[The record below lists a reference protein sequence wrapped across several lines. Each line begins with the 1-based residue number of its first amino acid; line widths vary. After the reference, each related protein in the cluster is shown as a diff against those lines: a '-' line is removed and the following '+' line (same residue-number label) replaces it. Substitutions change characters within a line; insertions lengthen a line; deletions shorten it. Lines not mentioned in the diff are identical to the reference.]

1 MRGDFSR
8 IRLSR
13 GKGYTAVLEQQGRVA
28 LDADANEQRF
38 LDGELRRTQ
47 TADVIGEF
55 GGPVGDE
62 GFAIDASSGNI
73 VIGAGRYYVTGLL
86 CENPAPVSY
95 EAQPFLRVAAGTSG
109 TLLQQLQQGETV
121 LQVYLQAWQR
131 LVTALDDPCLREP
144 ALGQAD
150 TTARLQTAWRVVAR
164 PVQLDVLKTP
174 GPFCPLMTGDQ
185 PAPSTGTLTV
195 TTAAGTDCG
204 CEPVAAAGYQGIENQ
219 LYRVE
224 IQTGGDQ
231 GTATF
236 KWSRENGSVVAAV
249 TGVTGATV
257 QVDSLGPDA
266 NLGFEAGQWVEL
278 TDDTL
283 TFGLAPNTPGTLY
296 QIQATDKDSLTVT
309 LTAPVTG
316 IDPARSAR
324 MRRWDQAGPAAT
336 SAGVPLAAAP
346 AVTALENGIQVS
358 FGPGTYQAGDY
369 WTFPARTATGTVE
382 WPPCGSDGQPA
393 QPPSSVVVHEAPLAC
408 LYWVPAFFPRQEPPG
423 ARARQLPQGHV
434 VSEDCRRPFRPLTAA
449 PAIHVRSLS
458 WRNDDVLPVDLLA
471 VQGLVV
477 TLDQAL
483 AGPVDGGSFIV
494 TLEAVPE
501 QYAKVSTGAALRSAF
516 ILDSA
521 VTAAG
526 RQVTWQLPASPTL
539 DYVQALLTQ
548 GAAIGRPVRVRVKL
562 AGQAVYADGA
572 SGLIYLDGRAF
583 GEPGTRVDGTTPRTD
598 LRLPSG
604 DGSARQRP
612 GVLVLPGAPAG
623 SQQPG
628 LHGRCR
634 LHRCRVGQR
643 LRGRRPDRLDGRHP
657 GNRRRRDRDAQL
669 PGRGRR
675 LAQRLAVHHQHRGH
689 HPDRQRARH
698 RRDRAGPA
706 VGDDPGHVLRRPG
719 RGHRRQLHPQH
730 HGHPGVPRLPVFGAS
745 RDGRADAPPG
755 PPDARPA
762 PAARAGWPGAVTGA
776 TRARRLVI
784 LEQAV
789 PRRHR
794 LVLGLTAAPL
804 PRLGPVAAARAGALP
819 ADRARHRHARP
830 GAAGGHPRPALRIS
844 VDRA

>member
-539 DYVQALLTQ
+539 NYVQALLTQ

-604 DGSARQRP
+604 DGSLASDLESWFYLAPPLAVSSLAFTGGADYTAVGSGSAFAGVVPTGSTGATPVTVVDATATLSYPAAAGGSLSVSLFTISTAVTTPIASVPATVAIAP
-612 GVLVLPGAPAG
+612 GQQSVTIPVTFSGAPAAGTVG
-623 SQQPG
+623 SFTLSTTVIPASPAFQSSEQAVTAALTLRPAPLTPGQP
-628 LHGRCR
+628 
-634 LHRCRVGQR
+634 
-643 LRGRRPDRLDGRHP
+643 PP
-657 GNRRRRDRDAQL
+657 PA
-669 PGRGRR
+669 P
-675 LAQRLAVHHQHRGH
+675 
-689 HPDRQRARH
+689 
-698 RRDRAGPA
+698 AGPA
-706 VGDDPGHVLRRPG
+706 
-719 RGHRRQLHPQH
+719 Q
-730 HGHPGVPRLPVFGAS
+730 
-745 RDGRADAPPG
+745 
-755 PPDARPA
+755 
-762 PAARAGWPGAVTGA
+762 
-776 TRARRLVI
+776 
-784 LEQAV
+784 
-789 PRRHR
+789 
-794 LVLGLTAAPL
+794 
-804 PRLGPVAAARAGALP
+804 
-819 ADRARHRHARP
+819 
-830 GAAGGHPRPALRIS
+830 
-844 VDRA
+844 

>member
-1 MRGDFSR
+1 MREPG
-8 IRLSR
+8 
-13 GKGYTAVLEQQGRVA
+13 
-28 LDADANEQRF
+28 
-38 LDGELRRTQ
+38 
-47 TADVIGEF
+47 
-55 GGPVGDE
+55 
-62 GFAIDASSGNI
+62 
-73 VIGAGRYYVTGLL
+73 TGL
-86 CENPAPVSY
+86 SY

-109 TLLQQLQQGETV
+109 TLWQQLQQGEDGSV
-121 LQVYLQAWQR
+121 QVYLQAWQR

-604 DGSARQRP
+604 DGSLASDLESWFYLAPPLAVSSLAFTGGADYTAVGSGSAFAGVVPTGSTGATPVTVVDATATLSYPAAACGSLSVSLFTISTAVTTPIASVPATVAIAP
-612 GVLVLPGAPAG
+612 GQQSVTIPVTFSGAPAAGTVG
-623 SQQPG
+623 SFTLSTTVIPASPAFQSSEQAVTAALTLRPAPLTPGQP
-628 LHGRCR
+628 
-634 LHRCRVGQR
+634 
-643 LRGRRPDRLDGRHP
+643 PP
-657 GNRRRRDRDAQL
+657 PA
-669 PGRGRR
+669 P
-675 LAQRLAVHHQHRGH
+675 
-689 HPDRQRARH
+689 
-698 RRDRAGPA
+698 AGPA
-706 VGDDPGHVLRRPG
+706 
-719 RGHRRQLHPQH
+719 Q
-730 HGHPGVPRLPVFGAS
+730 
-745 RDGRADAPPG
+745 
-755 PPDARPA
+755 
-762 PAARAGWPGAVTGA
+762 
-776 TRARRLVI
+776 
-784 LEQAV
+784 
-789 PRRHR
+789 
-794 LVLGLTAAPL
+794 
-804 PRLGPVAAARAGALP
+804 
-819 ADRARHRHARP
+819 
-830 GAAGGHPRPALRIS
+830 
-844 VDRA
+844 